1 MGDLQQATIT
11 IESVT
16 SKDNRVSIKTKEGS
30 SYSFFK
36 TKQDGSE
43 TVASKQFTDMGLTDG
58 TKVDIAYDTTTGP
71 NRSGGITTYKNIK
84 SFREPSVQ
92 VGETKNSTPKEV
104 TRKPNEI
111 AWGMCKHAFL
121 VEAYKKDKPL
131 TQALDEAEKWAD
143 ASMKQKEINVSEIL
157 S

>member
-16 SKDNRVSIKTKEGS
+16 SKDNRVFIKTKEGS

-43 TVASKQFTDMGLTDG
+43 TVASKQFTDMGLTSG
-58 TKVDIAYDTTTGP
+58 MKVDIAYDTTTGP
-71 NRSGGITTYKNIK
+71 NRSGGTTTYKNIK
-84 SFREPSVQ
+84 SFREPSIQ
-92 VGETKNSTPKEV
+92 VGEDK
-104 TRKPNEI
+104 KPNWDDI
-111 AWGMCKHAFL
+111 NWGKCKHAFL
-121 VEAYKKDKPL
+121 VEAYKKGIPL

-143 ASMKQKEINVSEIL
+143 ASMKQKEIDVSEIPF
-157 S
+157 